1 MYSYLTYSPTQP
13 LLSDASEAFSDWLS
27 TLTWEKRYEQ
37 NYFKFENDAIRI
49 DLNQSMRA
57 LTNRTGLYWCV
68 NFLRVQVAPEYR
80 GNGTTENLL
89 NILLAESPS
98 DFYYSW
104 SPINKTLIKAL
115 EKMGCEKQKTEGIY
129 PDYCYPLR
137 DKLRP
142 DDASRKAIAEKLNDD
157 DDPDVRAF
165 SEGRSQEY
173 FYQRRDHLQM
183 LADMCTA

>member
-1 MYSYLTYSPTQP
+1 MYSYLAYSPTQP

-27 TLTWEKRYEQ
+27 ALTWEKRYQ
-37 NYFKFENDAIRI
+37 RNKFKFENDAIRI

-115 EKMGCEKQKTEGIY
+115 EKMGCEKQKTEGIF

-142 DDASRKAIAEKLNDD
+142 DDASRKAIAENLND

-173 FYQRRDHLQM
+173 FYQRRDELQA
-183 LADMCTA
+183 LADMCVE